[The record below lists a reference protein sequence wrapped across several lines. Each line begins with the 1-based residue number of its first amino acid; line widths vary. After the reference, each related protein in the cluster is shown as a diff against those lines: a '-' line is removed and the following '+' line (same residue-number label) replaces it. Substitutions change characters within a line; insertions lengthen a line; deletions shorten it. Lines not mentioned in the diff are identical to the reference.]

1 MEVRPR
7 NEQQIKTGICQKH
20 PQIRFSAFLWQRLVW
35 FQFWGWFRKFKKI
48 NWSSRPTLSLHCR
61 FSCAVSHL
69 SGTIHTVDQMCP
81 DLFTPW
87 GWNVHFR
94 HFNREQEEYRTRE
107 KKSYKNFWTKGKL
120 KRLRQ
125 RWGSIFAYAPLC
137 SLCQCT
143 CNIIFQIFCPR
154 GFSDVRGNYNQT
166 KLCAWKQAWGN
177 DEGGFSSSSPLCSL
191 CQCSRPRWMWVSPYH
206 NLKLNDS
213 QIGRDHLIKIF

>member
-1 MEVRPR
+1 MINTTGRQAQWVRAKYTNKKLRKVWSVECLDSRLWSQSLEDSGESLTPDSCVR
-7 NEQQIKTGICQKH
+7 WGWGPEMSNWSSGICQKH

-81 DLFTPW
+81 DLFTLW

-94 HFNREQEEYRTRE
+94 HFNREQEEYRTGK
-107 KKSYKNFWTKGKL
+107 KKSYENFWTKGKL

-125 RWGSIFAYAPLC
+125 RWRIDLC
-137 SLCQCT
+137 
-143 CNIIFQIFCPR
+143 F
-154 GFSDVRGNYNQT
+154 FSTV
-166 KLCAWKQAWGN
+166 
-177 DEGGFSSSSPLCSL
+177 FSVPVH
-191 CQCSRPRWMWVSPYH
+191 M
-206 NLKLNDS
+206 
-213 QIGRDHLIKIF
+213 

>member
-1 MEVRPR
+1 MSNRSKLEFVKS
-7 NEQQIKTGICQKH
+7 IH
-20 PQIRFSAFLWQRLVW
+20 RFAFLLFFDNVWSDSSFGVDSENSKRL
-35 FQFWGWFRKFKKI
+35 I
-48 NWSSRPTLSLHCR
+48 EALALHCR

-87 GWNVHFR
+87 GWNVYFR

-166 KLCAWKQAWGN
+166 KLCAWKQVWGK
-177 DEGGFSSSSPLCSL
+177 DEGGLSSSSPLCSL

-213 QIGRDHLIKIF
+213 QIGRDHLIKIFNKSKAST

>member
-1 MEVRPR
+1 MSNRSKLEFVKS
-7 NEQQIKTGICQKH
+7 IH
-20 PQIRFSAFLWQRLVW
+20 RFAFLLFFDNVWSDSSFGVDSENSKRL
-35 FQFWGWFRKFKKI
+35 I
-48 NWSSRPTLSLHCR
+48 EALALHCR

-87 GWNVHFR
+87 GWNVYFR

-143 CNIIFQIFCPR
+143 IVTSYFRHFVREDFQTWEGITTRQSCVLENKFEATMRAVSLLLLHCVLSASAQDQDGCEFLHIIIWNWMTHKLVAIVPLKYSNI
-154 GFSDVRGNYNQT
+154 
-166 KLCAWKQAWGN
+166 
-177 DEGGFSSSSPLCSL
+177 
-191 CQCSRPRWMWVSPYH
+191 
-206 NLKLNDS
+206 
-213 QIGRDHLIKIF
+213 

>member
-1 MEVRPR
+1 MS
-7 NEQQIKTGICQKH
+7 NWSSGICQKH

-81 DLFTPW
+81 DLFTLW

-107 KKSYKNFWTKGKL
+107 KKSYKNFSTKGKL

-143 CNIIFQIFCPR
+143 IVTSYFRYFVREDFQTWEGITTRQSCVLENKFEAKMRAVSLLLLHCVLSASAQDQDGCEFLHIIIWNWMTHKLVAITSSKYSNI
-154 GFSDVRGNYNQT
+154 
-166 KLCAWKQAWGN
+166 
-177 DEGGFSSSSPLCSL
+177 
-191 CQCSRPRWMWVSPYH
+191 
-206 NLKLNDS
+206 
-213 QIGRDHLIKIF
+213 